1 TWCFPSTCQRSSAW
15 SPSELSPGGSPASGR
30 VWCLPC
36 ALLRPGGVSFSL
48 RDSRFGS
55 TCPDSTSAGS
65 GLICP
70 RLDAMRLS
78 RSNARTPAAH
88 GGAVTRRVAR
98 RSPPHSSRRF
108 HISMISMPRP
118 VLAFGLALA
127 ASAACACPS
136 PTTVSASYYGP
147 GFNGRRTA
155 SGRIFRQGELT
166 AAHRSLRF
174 GTKVRVTNLRNGR
187 DVVVTITDRG
197 PYARG
202 RSLDLSVG
210 AARAI

>member
-1 TWCFPSTCQRSSAW
+1 M
-15 SPSELSPGGSPASGR
+15 L
-30 VWCLPC
+30 
-36 ALLRPGGVSFSL
+36 
-48 RDSRFGS
+48 
-55 TCPDSTSAGS
+55 
-65 GLICP
+65 
-70 RLDAMRLS
+70 
-78 RSNARTPAAH
+78 
-88 GGAVTRRVAR
+88 
-98 RSPPHSSRRF
+98 
-108 HISMISMPRP
+108 RP

-136 PTTVSASYYGP
+136 PTTVRASYYGP

-197 PYARG
+197 PYVRG
-202 RSLDLSVG
+202 RKLDLSVG
-210 AARAI
+210 AARAIGATSSGVVSVRLDPLCGTAG

>member
-1 TWCFPSTCQRSSAW
+1 
-15 SPSELSPGGSPASGR
+15 
-30 VWCLPC
+30 
-36 ALLRPGGVSFSL
+36 
-48 RDSRFGS
+48 
-55 TCPDSTSAGS
+55 
-65 GLICP
+65 
-70 RLDAMRLS
+70 
-78 RSNARTPAAH
+78 
-88 GGAVTRRVAR
+88 
-98 RSPPHSSRRF
+98 
-108 HISMISMPRP
+108 MPRP

-127 ASAACACPS
+127 ASAAFACPS
-136 PTTVSASYYGP
+136 PTTVRASYYGP

-197 PYARG
+197 PYVRG

-210 AARAI
+210 AARAIGATGSGVVSVRLDPMCGPAAHS